1 MENDGV
7 CWGRLAPSGAAG
19 HSNRLVFTPFSSGCA
34 PRSRSSL
41 EPTCVIKSNAI
52 SQKLCQSAACG
63 GGGAAERGGNNS
75 LSRYGFVRNRQPA
88 ATPGEGL
95 KECPRGVLSLPF
107 AGCGYCRV
115 LQLICTYLTLRRQRG
130 ICFVFSAAA
139 CEVQGTFCSVRVPL
153 GRRADL
159 YLSTKCDFVR
169 SRAGR
174 SRPMRRP
181 ALWRACPAGFDLL
194 WYRHDGAVRLE
205 CRAVSRRAAGG
216 ETRKY
221 AEHMTAVLRI
231 RAAPG

>member
-1 MENDGV
+1 MLVRVKVGIFGMVVLTDTTGHKMDKQMENDGA
-7 CWGRLAPSGAAG
+7 CWGRLAPSGAAR

-115 LQLICTYLTLRRQRG
+115 LLLICVYLTLCRQRG
-130 ICFVFSAAA
+130 IRFAFSDRPCEVRGRGSAAL
-139 CEVQGTFCSVRVPL
+139 EPTRVCL
-153 GRRADL
+153 
-159 YLSTKCDFVR
+159 
-169 SRAGR
+169 
-174 SRPMRRP
+174 
-181 ALWRACPAGFDLL
+181 
-194 WYRHDGAVRLE
+194 
-205 CRAVSRRAAGG
+205 
-216 ETRKY
+216 
-221 AEHMTAVLRI
+221 
-231 RAAPG
+231 

>member
-88 ATPGEGL
+88 GATGTPTE
-95 KECPRGVLSLPF
+95 SLLDEY
-107 AGCGYCRV
+107 AEAWCRP
-115 LQLICTYLTLRRQRG
+115 LRWL
-130 ICFVFSAAA
+130 
-139 CEVQGTFCSVRVPL
+139 RVPS
-153 GRRADL
+153 GKRADL

-174 SRPMRRP
+174 RCHGHSDRVF
-181 ALWRACPAGFDLL
+181 A
-194 WYRHDGAVRLE
+194 
-205 CRAVSRRAAGG
+205 
-216 ETRKY
+216 
-221 AEHMTAVLRI
+221 
-231 RAAPG
+231 